1 MKSLSPYILLK
12 GIVPVIS
19 LLLAFGL
26 SVNEAG
32 AQSMASKIEKLGE
45 MTYLEVADLRIAQRN
60 GLLNVQVE
68 IKNTSNSNEQL
79 YYRFKWLDSSGFSVW
94 NDEPWKPLLIYGK
107 QKQLITTVA
116 PTLQATDFRVVL
128 QSPNN

>member
-45 MTYLEVADLRIAQRN
+45 MTYLEVA
-60 GLLNVQVE
+60 E
-68 IKNTSNSNEQL
+68 ILK
-79 YYRFKWLDSSGFSVW
+79 
-94 NDEPWKPLLIYGK
+94 
-107 QKQLITTVA
+107 A
-116 PTLQATDFRVVL
+116 
-128 QSPNN
+128 

>member
-94 NDEPWKPLLIYGK
+94 DDEPWKPLLIYGK